1 MDEKKVVG
9 RKSSSV
15 TVCNLQE
22 DGYWKVVSEIVDDV
36 LFEGDKDWTSEKVEA
51 MAIDKDCSA
60 AIRTSMNSTLGF
72 ILDNVYKNGFPGLV
86 EYRAYER
93 QLNASKTESIQ
104 NS

>member
-1 MDEKKVVG
+1 MDEKKVIG
-9 RKSSSV
+9 RKSASN
-15 TVCNLQE
+15 TTCDLQE
-22 DGYWKVVSEIVDDV
+22 DGYWKVVSEIIDGV
-36 LFEGDKDWTSEKVEA
+36 LYEGNEDWTTEKLEA

-72 ILDNVYKNGFPGLV
+72 IIDNVYKNGFTGLV
-86 EYRAYER
+86 EYREYER